1 MKKALKR
8 GLGVLLCAL
17 MLTTALTF
25 TFSASAE
32 NYSYSGNVI
41 YISDNG
47 DDANDGKTPDKAVKT
62 TKRAFSA
69 AGAANPT
76 IVITDMLTFTGTLPA
91 CTLAGL
97 NDDSV
102 LNITSWAIKF
112 SGDATVKNLRLN
124 STANHQFLLAYG
136 NTLVIDEN
144 VRLSGD
150 EGIKNLLGIRGGGDG
165 NVINSDTNVIIKSGS
180 WPAVHG
186 GTRLEDVFGDT
197 HITVYDT
204 ASVAMARGGNDSP
217 AGDPHSV
224 HGNTVIKLVG
234 SKCTVGNLVKSAD
247 VLGATYL
254 DLTDYT
260 GSVTDV
266 MKNLGAQIITSKDDL
281 SKITPYK
288 PQEVEE
294 PEVVAPA
301 PDEVYEVPEGAIY
314 ISDKGLDT
322 NDGKSP
328 DKPVKTI
335 ARAFVL
341 GGARP
346 TIAVTDSYT
355 VSGTV
360 AACTI
365 MGMNSNSVLNLSG
378 WSLKL
383 SGDVE
388 MKNIIFNA
396 LSNWSFVLCEGH
408 TFTSG
413 EKVRLTAAEG
423 INPVPGIRGGSD
435 GKEVVGDTNVILKSG
450 NWNAVYG
457 GTTKANI
464 TGNTY
469 ITVYEDAEIGTLSGG
484 NDSANQ
490 ENGVEGN
497 AVIKLVGA
505 KANVRDFRAFTDV
518 KGTIYLDLT
527 EYTGEVTDKMKAVN
541 ATHITNVADMPE
553 FIIEKNKE
561 ISGIYELPT
570 DTPLIFLS
578 DAGDDA
584 NDGKTKEKPKKTL
597 NAAQDALGEAGG
609 TVVITGT
616 YTHNGNKT
624 PAGSVSI
631 TSTCKNDLFIWKT
644 WCLFTRDAEIYN
656 LNIRVDMDYGF
667 FLHGGTP
674 LVIGDNMTIEN
685 GPGVKY
691 GLGIRAGE
699 KGDFALT
706 DVTVKSGYVR
716 SIFTGTKNGNI
727 LGDSRVTILGGQ
739 LDSIVVGNDSA
750 EGRTYGNTYITVKGT
765 PTLSSI
771 NDKAQ
776 YDGYVIVDFTE
787 YQKAAST
794 RVQGSLTIVTDPE
807 DMVIPVNANVL
818 YINGYPDGTFL
829 PDKVMTRA
837 EAITVVSKLCGL
849 TDKTSVLEKSSFTDV
864 TDSDW
869 FVRNVKHLEKNGMLS
884 FFGTA
889 LEAGKG
895 ITRAEFVKLIA
906 PLVKKTE
913 GDSPK
918 FSDVS
923 ESHKYYS
930 EIILAAKAG
939 LVNGYPDG
947 TFLPENTLKRAE
959 IVTILN
965 RLARRN
971 IVEYNAS
978 NVKKFSDIEGHW
990 ARNQIIVASSEGKTE
1005 TGLPVWYAGDR
1016 YSENTPFDIATLETP
1031 LVDTVLSGVDKNDSA
1046 AVMNAVEAYAEKRRE
1061 EIRNTPTSVEV
1072 EGTKYYVSEDGN
1084 DGNDGKTPET
1094 AWKTLTAVNKANLT
1108 DGDGVFFRR
1117 GDTFRGQLTTKKGV
1131 TYSAFGEGAKPN
1143 LYGSL
1148 RNYSTSA
1155 FWDKTDK
1162 ENVYVSKEAFSRD
1175 VGLIVFNEGE
1185 AWSEKLIVG
1194 KKGFTGSMD
1203 EIDSDLELYH
1213 DRSDNKLYLYSVSDP
1228 NKRWTSTEIAE
1239 GQHGITGNGNG
1250 VTIDNLCVKYVGAH
1264 GVGYGDGTTGL
1275 TVQNCEFGW
1284 IGGMIQRPEDGTRY
1298 GNAVEIYVTAIDYVV
1313 DNCYIYEVYDAAVTH
1328 QYYSTRDA
1336 FVRMENIKYTDNVIE
1351 RCTYNI
1357 EYINIQPEDKGIMK
1371 DVVISGNL
1379 LLHGGEG
1386 WGQQRPDH
1394 GEAVIMGGN
1403 SINYSEN
1410 YRIIDNVI
1418 HTGDPDCDLVRL
1430 GVQRLASVPVVA
1442 GNLFIGVEGNRFGI
1456 YGIMG
1461 TPKQVYDKTL
1471 VEKNIGLDNNTM
1483 IFLGLQP

>member
-1 MKKALKR
+1 MKKMLKR
-8 GLGVLLCAL
+8 GLGILLCVL
-17 MLTTALTF
+17 MTVTTLTLTVF
-25 TFSASAE
+25 VNAAS
-32 NYSYSGNVI
+32 YSYGGNVI

-69 AGAANPT
+69 AGEANPT
-76 IVITDMLTFTGTLPA
+76 IVITDMLSFTGTLPA

-102 LNITSWAIKF
+102 LNVTSWAIRF
-112 SGDATVKNLRLN
+112 SGDTTVKNLRLN
-124 STANHQFLLAYG
+124 STANHQFLLACG

-144 VRLSGD
+144 VRISGN
-150 EGIKNLLGIRGGGDG
+150 EGVKNLLGIRGGGDG
-165 NVINSDTNVIIKSGS
+165 NAINGGTNVIIKSGK
-180 WPAVHG
+180 WGAVHG

-204 ASVAMARGGNDSP
+204 ATVSMARGGNDSP
-217 AGDPHSV
+217 ADDPHSV
-224 HGNTVIKLVG
+224 HGNAVIKLVG
-234 SKCTVGNLVKSAD
+234 SKCGVGNLVKSAD
-247 VLGATYL
+247 VLGGTYL

-260 GSVTDV
+260 GTVTDN
-266 MKNLGAQIITSKDDL
+266 MKNLGAQIITKKDEL

-288 PQEVEE
+288 AKETEE
-294 PEVVAPA
+294 SEPTAPE
-301 PDEVYEVPEGAIY
+301 EVYKASEGAIY
-314 ISDKGLDT
+314 ISDKGLDS
-322 NDGKSP
+322 NDGKSA

-341 GGARP
+341 GGANP
-346 TIAVTDSYT
+346 TLVVTDSCT
-355 VSGTV
+355 VSGSL

-365 MGMNSNSVLNLSG
+365 SGMNDNSVLTLSG

-383 SGDVE
+383 KGDVE
-388 MKNIIFNA
+388 IKNIVFNA
-396 LSNWSFVLCEGH
+396 LTNWSFVLCEGH
-408 TFTSG
+408 TCISG
-413 EKVRLTAAEG
+413 ENVRLTAKEG
-423 INPVPGIRGGSD
+423 VKPVAGIRGGSD
-435 GKEVVGDTNVILKSG
+435 GKEVVGDTNVIIKSG

-457 GTTKANI
+457 GTTKANV

-469 ITVYEDAEIGTLSGG
+469 ITVYEDAEIGSLSGG
-484 NDSANQ
+484 NDSPNAEYGIQ
-490 ENGVEGN
+490 GN
-497 AVIKLVGA
+497 SVIKLVGGTS
-505 KANVRDFRAFTDV
+505 KVKNFKAFTDV
-518 KGTIYLDLT
+518 KGKIYFDLT
-527 EYTGEVTDKMKAVN
+527 EYTGEVTDGMKAVN
-541 ATHITNVADMPE
+541 ATHITRAEDMPQ
-553 FIIEKNKE
+553 FIIDRNKE
-561 ISGIYELPT
+561 ASGVYELPT

-578 DAGDDA
+578 DSGDDA
-584 NDGKTKEKPKKTL
+584 NDGKTKEKTKKTL
-597 NAAQDALGEAGG
+597 NAAQEALGKAGG
-609 TVVITGT
+609 TVVIVGT
-616 YTHNGNKT
+616 YTFTGNKT
-624 PAGSVSI
+624 PEGSISI
-631 TSTCKNDLFIWKT
+631 TSTCKDDLFIWKT
-644 WCLFTRDAEIYN
+644 WCLYTRDAEIYN

-674 LVIGDNMTIEN
+674 LVIGDNMVIEN

-727 LGDSRVTILGGQ
+727 LGDSRVTILGGK

-750 EGRTYGNTYITVKGT
+750 EGRTCGNTYITVKGT
-765 PTLSSI
+765 PTLSAI
-771 NDKAQ
+771 NDKSQ
-776 YDGYVIVDFTE
+776 YDGYVIVDFIE
-787 YQKAAST
+787 YEKASST
-794 RVQGSLTIVTDPE
+794 KVQGSLTVVTDP
-807 DMVIPVNANVL
+807 DNMIIPINANVL

-849 TDKTSVLEKSSFTDV
+849 TDKTSVIEKSSFTDV
-864 TDSDW
+864 SEGDW
-869 FVRNVKHLEKNGMLS
+869 YVRNVKHLEKNGMLS

-889 LEAGKG
+889 LSANSG
-895 ITRAEFVKLIA
+895 ITRAEFVKLIS

-913 GDSPK
+913 GDAPK
-918 FSDVS
+918 SSDVP
-923 ESHKYYS
+923 ETHKYYS

-947 TFLPENTLKRAE
+947 TFLPENTLRRAE

-971 IVEYNAS
+971 IVEHNAN
-978 NVKKFSDIEGHW
+978 NVKKFSDIDGHW
-990 ARNQIIVASSEGKTE
+990 ARNQIIVASTEGKSE
-1005 TGLPVWYAGDR
+1005 TGLPVWYAGDK
-1016 YSENTPFDIATLETP
+1016 YSENTPFDASTLETP
-1031 LVDTVLSGVDKNDSA
+1031 LVDTVLSGVDKNDSE

-1061 EIRNTPTSVEV
+1061 EIKNTPTSVEV
-1072 EGTKYYVSEDGN
+1072 QGTKYYVSESGN
-1084 DGNDGKTPET
+1084 DANDGKTPET
-1094 AWKTLTAVNKANLT
+1094 AWKTLSAVNKANLT
-1108 DGDGVFFRR
+1108 DGDGVFFKR

-1131 TYSAFGEGAKPN
+1131 TYSAYGDGEKPN
-1143 LYGSL
+1143 IYGSL

-1162 ENVYVSKEAFSRD
+1162 ENVYVSKEAFEKD
-1175 VGLIVFNEGE
+1175 VGLIVFDEGK
-1185 AWSEKLIVG
+1185 AWSDKLIIG

-1213 DRSDNKLYLYSVSDP
+1213 DKSDNKLYLYSVSDP

-1239 GQHGITGNGNG
+1239 GRNCITGNGNG

-1284 IGGMIQRPEDGTRY
+1284 IGGMIQRPEDGTRF
-1298 GNAVEIYVTAIDYVV
+1298 GNAVEIYITAIDYTV
-1313 DNCYIYEVYDAAVTH
+1313 DNCYIYEVYDAGVTH

-1336 FVRMENIKYTDNVIE
+1336 FVRMENIKYTNNVIE
-1351 RCTYNI
+1351 KCTYNI

-1379 LLHGGEG
+1379 LLYGGEG

-1410 YRIIDNVI
+1410 YRITDNVI

-1456 YGIMG
+1456 YGSMS
-1461 TPKQVYDKTL
+1461 TPKQIYDKTL
-1471 VEKNIGLDNNTM
+1471 VEKNIGLEGNTM
-1483 IFLGLQP
+1483 IFLK